1 MKDPLQH
8 IEKTLKNPRTFLFTW
23 DSQGFSF
30 QIFED
35 EFIKATPVAG
45 FAGSVQH
52 VTEKPGFGLQVA
64 ENQQPPKDD
73 LPLETLFKN
82 NNIDDSDVDEPQTPT
97 GIASRIQQRIA
108 LKKTSQNDF
117 RSRLKSRFDRFK
129 ARQSEE
135 NIGRGSVSQISVSG
149 RAGTYTLF

>member
-1 MKDPLQH
+1 M
-8 IEKTLKNPRTFLFTW
+8 
-23 DSQGFSF
+23 SF
-30 QIFED
+30 QIFEE

-82 NNIDDSDVDEPQTPT
+82 NNIDDSDDDQPQTPT

-108 LKKTSQNDF
+108 LKKSSQNDF

-149 RAGTYTLF
+149 RAGTYFIQQNSSTFFK